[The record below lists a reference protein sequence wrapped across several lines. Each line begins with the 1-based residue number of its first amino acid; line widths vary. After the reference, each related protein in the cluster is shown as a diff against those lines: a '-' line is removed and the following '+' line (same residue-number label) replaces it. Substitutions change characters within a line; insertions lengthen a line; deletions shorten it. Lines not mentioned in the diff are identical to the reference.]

1 MLSEGTYANGLRV
14 GVWKNW
20 YLTGV
25 LQIEGDYTGQGGDGE
40 FSYYYES
47 GGPESTGAIQ
57 GGVRVGVWKEWWP
70 NGNLEKD
77 VTFRSGQLDG
87 PCQFLN
93 KQGEVDSKRSG
104 NYSQGKLL

>member
-1 MLSEGTYANGLRV
+1 
-14 GVWKNW
+14 
-20 YLTGV
+20 
-25 LQIEGDYTGQGGDGE
+25 
-40 FSYYYES
+40 YYES